1 VAHQVGQQ
9 ASGRIGYFIGAVVV
23 ACLLV
28 ASGTALA
35 QSQMTPGAP
44 SVPLLAPALANGV
57 QNRITYQYGTEF
69 VTIGA
74 PGNANWNPP
83 PTSSDNMRGNG
94 GIAYEY
100 RIGRTEITT
109 SQWVGFL
116 NAAFARPQSEF
127 IPRIT
132 VPSSW
137 GATQDT
143 SYTGPGQ
150 RFRVIAGRE
159 NQGVGDISWRA
170 AAMYCNWLHNDQ
182 STSRSAFL
190 NGAYDVS
197 TFGGIGTTNIF
208 SDQLTRSEGARFW
221 IPSLGEWMK
230 AAYYDPNRNGPG
242 QDGWWRYQYC
252 TDTPLLY
259 GSPERGGQA
268 NAGFTRTAA
277 GLDARRIPMMSYVN
291 SQSPWGVMD
300 LAGGTEEWTEG
311 VFTDEGT
318 GYRERLTCGSSW
330 ANILDPIYSDRLG
343 FAGAAYPSDE
353 GFFYGFR
360 IAASVPAPSAGAV
373 FGVVAGVLMHRRRR

>member
-1 VAHQVGQQ
+1 MAHQVGKH
-9 ASGRIGYFIGAVVV
+9 ASGRIGYLGGAVAV
-23 ACLLV
+23 ACSLV

-57 QNRITYQYGTEF
+57 QSRITYQYGTEF

-83 PTSSDNMRGNG
+83 PEAVDDMRGHG

-116 NAAFARPQSEF
+116 NAAFGRPQSEF
-127 IPRIT
+127 VPRIT

-197 TFGGIGTTNIF
+197 TFGGNGVTFT
-208 SDQLTRSEGARFW
+208 DQLTRSEGARFW

-242 QDGWWRYQYC
+242 QDGWWRYQYS

-291 SQSPWGVMD
+291 AQSPWGVMD

-311 VFTDEGT
+311 AYSDFGDGF
-318 GYRERLTCGSSW
+318 RLRLTVGSSW
-330 ANILDPIYSDRLG
+330 ANILDPVFTDRLG
-343 FAGAAYPSDE
+343 SVGSGYPSDE

-360 IAASVPAPSAGAV
+360 IAASVPPPGVSAAFFLFSGGA
-373 FGVVAGVLMHRRRR
+373 LLRRRR